1 MNKIF
6 ISTLA
11 AVALT
16 SSLFAKPYMEKTPEM
31 MQKMKQ
37 VAGEKS
43 PYYRA
48 KKEVFPKDYFLVS
61 QNLPFMVGVILFHP
75 DADKLKLSDEQLKK
89 FKMMKKTI
97 VPKSMKLA
105 KKVKMMELKLAK
117 EIVKEGKDPKELYPE
132 VDEIAKLK
140 ADLTKAHLNCIHQVQ
155 SILSKEQFHTLLELI
170 KNKNKSAK

>member
-1 MNKIF
+1 MKKTV
-6 ISTLA
+6 ISTI
-11 AVALT
+11 VALAVT
-16 SSLFAKPYMEKTPEM
+16 SSLFAKPYMEKTPQM

-61 QNLPFMVGVILFHP
+61 QNLPFMVGVILFNP
-75 DADKLKLSDEQLKK
+75 NADKLNLSKEQLAK

-105 KKVKMMELKLAK
+105 KKVKMMELNLAK
-117 EIVKEGKDPKELYPE
+117 EILEEGKTPKELYPQ

-155 SILSKEQFHTLLELI
+155 SILSKEQFKTLLELI
-170 KNKNKSAK
+170 KNKK